1 MNTYTTSEV
10 ANCVGI
16 HPNTVRL
23 YEQLGFISKPERKQN
38 GYRIYT
44 DLHLQQVKL
53 IRTGFKIEVIQNGL
67 RKQVIAIIKCAAARN
82 YDKAIE
88 LTLKYLGQIKREQRN
103 AEEAIVI
110 AEQII
115 NGNEQQL
122 ASGTLTRKQTA
133 DYLCISIDTLRNWEM
148 NGLLTIKRKHNGYCV
163 YTAKDLQRL
172 KLISSLRCANYSLS
186 AILRML
192 NALSQYEH
200 TRVNIRQVID
210 TPTPSDDIITVC
222 DQLLTSLQDT
232 EQNAH
237 NMSLLLYEMKKFD
250 KPSPPL

>member
-1 MNTYTTSEV
+1 LNTYTTSEI
-10 ANCVGI
+10 ANCAGI

-67 RKQVIAIIKCAAARN
+67 RKQVIAIIKCAATGN
-82 YDKAIE
+82 YDEAIE
-88 LTLKYLGQIKREQRN
+88 LTLKYCEQIKREQHN
-103 AEEAIVI
+103 AEEAIMI

-115 NGNEQQL
+115 TGNEQQL
-122 ASGTLTRKQTA
+122 NLETLTRQQTA
-133 DYLCISIDTLRNWEM
+133 DYLHISIDTLRNWEM
-148 NGLLTIKRKHNGYCV
+148 NGLLMIKRKQNGYRV

-172 KLISSLRCANYSLS
+172 KLISLLRCANYSLS

-192 NALSQYEH
+192 NALSDLP
-200 TRVNIRQVID
+200 RVNIRQVID
-210 TPTPSDDIITVC
+210 TPTANDDIITVC
-222 DQLLTSLQDT
+222 DQLISSLQDA
-232 EQNAH
+232 ENNAH
-237 NMSLLLYEMKKFD
+237 DMNIMLYEMKQKYATV
-250 KPSPPL
+250 K